1 MNYQR
6 LNILAIG
13 FVLILAPAIALGF
26 VTWKVLI
33 FLLLAYAV
41 TLGWGVFDIGSQF
54 FMPTFWRGK
63 KGEVSFTFDDGPDP
77 EVTPKVLDVLREAN
91 VKAAFFVIG
100 RNAEKHPKLLKQ
112 ILDEGH
118 VVGNHTYNHAYVFS
132 KAAAEKQV
140 TEGQD
145 AIEKVI
151 GKKPNYFRPPF
162 GVMTPEIA
170 SAIRKEKCAVIG
182 WDLRSQDGRI
192 RTKEATINRVKAHLR
207 KSTVLLFHDTNPTT
221 PDALREIIHLCR
233 QNGMKIVSLPE
244 QSGIEPYHQ

>member
-1 MNYQR
+1 LNFQR

-13 FVLILAPAIALGF
+13 FILILLPAISLGF
-26 VTWKVLI
+26 ISWKI
-33 FLLLAYAV
+33 LLLLIVTYSI

-54 FMPTFWRGK
+54 FIPTFWKGK

-100 RNAEKHPKLLKQ
+100 RIAEKHPELVRQ
-112 ILDEGH
+112 MVSEGH
-118 VVGNHTYNHAYVFS
+118 AVGNHTYNHDYVFS

-140 TEGQD
+140 TEGQEV
-145 AIEKVI
+145 IEKII
-151 GKKPNYFRPPF
+151 GKKPKYFRPPF

-192 RTKEATINRVKAHLR
+192 RTKEATINRVKSHLK

-221 PDALREIIHLCR
+221 PDALREIIHLCK
-233 QNGMKIVSLPE
+233 QNGMKIVSLPD
-244 QSGIEPYHQ
+244 QSGIEPYHV